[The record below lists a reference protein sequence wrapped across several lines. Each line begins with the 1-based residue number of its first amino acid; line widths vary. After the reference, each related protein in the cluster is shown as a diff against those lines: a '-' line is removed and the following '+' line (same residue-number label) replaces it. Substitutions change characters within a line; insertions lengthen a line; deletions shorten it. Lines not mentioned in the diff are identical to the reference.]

1 MIKTSINVKVA
12 LVVILLAFILGY
24 AGGYLGRDATNEL
37 DNYNWCVREIEKTDG
52 ICDQITGEYINYTRF
67 NGKI

>member
-1 MIKTSINVKVA
+1 MKTSINVKVA

-37 DNYNWCVREIEKTDG
+37 DNYNWCVRELEKTDP
-52 ICDQITGEYINYTRF
+52 DNPFLYTNF
-67 NGKI
+67 TDFSP